1 MIDIYGSTWV
11 GSMDSMAS
19 ISSTLNPRRLREQV
33 LVDPAINWLV
43 PMQDLIDA
51 IVTVEVV
58 VDRTVDVIV
67 TRLSDE
73 KAESRLALNKLA
85 P

>member
-1 MIDIYGSTWV
+1 
-11 GSMDSMAS
+11 
-19 ISSTLNPRRLREQV
+19 
-33 LVDPAINWLV
+33 
-43 PMQDLIDA
+43 MQDLIDA

>member
-1 MIDIYGSTWV
+1 MH
-11 GSMDSMAS
+11 
-19 ISSTLNPRRLREQV
+19 
-33 LVDPAINWLV
+33 
-43 PMQDLIDA
+43 DLIDA

-58 VDRTVDVIV
+58 VDKTVEVVV